1 MASKRHDPHVQFV
14 QIDGLVALKII
25 KHSQE
30 EGAGGTDLVQGVLL
44 GLVVDNRLEITNC
57 FPFPRHSEEEDFDEV
72 QYQMEMMRNLRHVN
86 IDHLHVGWYQSTYFG
101 SFINRPL
108 LDSQFNYQHSIE
120 ESVVLIYDPLKTTQG
135 FLTLKAYRLTPA
147 MMKFYK
153 EGDFTPD
160 SICKHD
166 IGFQNMFEEIPVVL
180 KNSHLVNTLLC
191 ELSENTKRNRKFS
204 FLDLGTSAVLEKN
217 LRQLMECV
225 DDVAMDTN
233 KYVNFQRQNFRQ
245 QQAKQ
250 QYLQKRQQENQQ
262 RAQRGEPPLPDEDIS
277 KLFKPLQPPP
287 RLDCLLVAD
296 QIDQYCKSVSE
307 FSSQSIAKLLIAE
320 SLQEGSS
327 TSASTSN

>member
-1 MASKRHDPHVQFV
+1 MIIHIKGTVFSVFQ
-14 QIDGLVALKII
+14 VALKII
-25 KHSQE
+25 KHSHE

-57 FPFPRHSEEEDFDEV
+57 FPFPRHNEEDDFDET
-72 QYQMEMMRNLRHVN
+72 QYQMEMMRNLRHMN

-101 SFINRPL
+101 SFINRLL

-135 FLTLKAYRLTPA
+135 FLALKAYRLTPA

-153 EGDFTPD
+153 DGDFTPD
-160 SICKHD
+160 AISKHSVS
-166 IGFQNMFEEIPVVL
+166 FENMFEEIPVVL
-180 KNSHLVNTLLC
+180 KNSHLANALLC
-191 ELSENTKRNRKFS
+191 ELTDSTKKNQTFS

-233 KYVNFQRQNFRQ
+233 KYLNFQRQNFRQ

-250 QYLQKRQQENQQ
+250 QYLLKRQQENQQ
-262 RAQRGEPPLPDEDIS
+262 RTARGEPPLPEEDIN
-277 KLFKPLQPPP
+277 KMFKPLQPPP
-287 RLDCLLVAD
+287 RLDCLLVAN
-296 QIDQYCKSVSE
+296 QIDQYCNSISE
-307 FSSQSIAKLLIAE
+307 FSSQSIAKLLMAE
-320 SLQEGSS
+320 SLQEGA
-327 TSASTSN
+327 TGGASASGGSSS